1 MSLGLETAL
10 FYGFLTGLP
19 LIAGA
24 VLTKFVRFGGKTL
37 GVIMAFGSGALIVVI
52 TFSLMA
58 ESFEGGGIIVA
69 ATGFITGV
77 IIFSAGNYIINKRG
91 GKNRKK
97 CKHPD
102 EMEHD
107 SSSEGKAL
115 ALGSIMDNIPESL
128 ALGVSAM
135 SGTVGMAF
143 LAGIMVSNFSES
155 AAGSQ
160 TMKIAKTSTKS
171 IISTWGII
179 CIVNVVS
186 AAVGFLI
193 LSQLSHEI
201 TAFALAVAAGAIL
214 AMLAETMIPEAYQ
227 HGGFFISIATALGF
241 LMSFVLV
248 FG

>member
-1 MSLGLETAL
+1 MSLGIETAL

-24 VLTKFVRFGGKTL
+24 ILTKFVSFGGKTL
-37 GVIMAFGSGALIVVI
+37 GMIMAFGSGALIVVV
-52 TFSLMA
+52 TFSLMS
-58 ESFEGGGIIVA
+58 ESHESGGIIIA
-69 ATGFITGV
+69 STGFITGV
-77 IIFSAGNYIINKRG
+77 VVFSAGNYLINKRG

-97 CKHPD
+97 CMHPQ
-102 EMEHD
+102 EMTHD
-107 SSSEGKAL
+107 GSSEGKAL

-135 SGTVGMAF
+135 SGTIGIAF

-160 TMKIAKTSTKS
+160 TMKIAKTGTKS
-171 IISTWGII
+171 IIVTWGII
-179 CIVNVVS
+179 GIVNVVS
-186 AAVGFLI
+186 AAIGFLI
-193 LSQLSHEI
+193 LSQLGHEV

-214 AMLAETMIPEAYQ
+214 AMLAETMIPEAYH
-227 HGGFFISIATALGF
+227 HGGFFISIATAFGF

-248 FG
+248 LG

>member
-1 MSLGLETAL
+1 MLLGLETAL

-24 VLTKFVRFGGKTL
+24 ILTKFVSFGGRTL
-37 GVIMAFGSGALIVVI
+37 GAIMAFGSGALIVVI
-52 TFSLMA
+52 TFSLMSEA
-58 ESFEGGGIIVA
+58 HESGGIIIASV
-69 ATGFITGV
+69 GFITGV
-77 IIFSAGNYIINKRG
+77 AIFSAGNYLINKKG
-91 GKNRKK
+91 GKDRKK
-97 CKHPD
+97 CRHPQ
-102 EMEHD
+102 EMAHD

-135 SGTVGMAF
+135 SGTVGIAF

-171 IISTWGII
+171 IIVTWGVIS
-179 CIVNVVS
+179 IVNVIS
-186 AAVGFLI
+186 AAIGFLI
-193 LSQLSHEI
+193 LSQLGNKV

-241 LMSFVLV
+241 LMSLILVLE
-248 FG
+248 